1 MDNTRK
7 IDGLRWLTLAM
18 QILVG
23 TSCAYVYCLSVYVG
37 PLAEE
42 FGWDPE
48 IIIASYTLMMAMGLP
63 GSIVGGYLRKKFGNR
78 FVLKVGGIG
87 FAAAI
92 VISAFSV
99 NAWMYVIMTGGL
111 GAFCMY
117 VVYVAQLENIGELFP
132 DKRGM
137 AMGIGVGGI
146 SIGTA
151 MIVPVAEWLSRSY
164 DLMHGIAIQ
173 GIVYG
178 GLVFIVGFLM
188 VEAPKNYRPKG
199 WNSETFSSANEGIEE
214 VGSKNISW
222 KQVLKTP
229 AFYILLLAIVAIM
242 IFTTGFQSNN
252 SLINQAALGVD
263 SASGAWIYTAF
274 MIASGVGSFVL
285 GIQSDLFGGP
295 LKTLIIWSIIVT
307 LVGAILLCI
316 GVSTVWMYLI
326 VTVAIGILGGG
337 VLAVVPMLLMN
348 EFGNMDFGII
358 YGMFI
363 VAPTVAS
370 IFGPQLAVTK
380 DITQFF
386 FIGVVC
392 SAIGLNL
399 FMIASKMFVKNK
411 R

>member
-1 MDNTRK
+1 MENTRR

-37 PLAEE
+37 PLAEK

-48 IIIASYTLMMAMGLP
+48 VIIVSYTLMMAMGLP

-87 FAAAI
+87 FAVAI
-92 VISAFSV
+92 VLSAFSV

-151 MIVPVAEWLSRSY
+151 MIVPIAEWISRSY

-188 VEAPKNYRPKG
+188 VEAPENYRPKG
-199 WNSETFSSANEGIEE
+199 WSPETLLGAEE
-214 VGSKNISW
+214 EAVAAGSKDISW

-229 AFYILLLAIVAIM
+229 AFYIFLLAIVAIM

-263 SASGAWIYTAF
+263 SASGAWIYTVF
-274 MIASGVGSFVL
+274 MIAAGIGSFVL

-295 LKTLIIWSIIVT
+295 LRTLMIWSIIVAAA
-307 LVGAILLCI
+307 GAILLCVGI
-316 GVSTVWMYLI
+316 GTVWMYLI
-326 VTVAIGILGGG
+326 VTIAVGILGGG
-337 VLAVVPMLLMN
+337 VLAVVPTLLMN
-348 EFGNMDFGII
+348 EFGSMDFGII
-358 YGMFI
+358 YGLFI

-386 FIGVVC
+386 LIGAVC
-392 SAIGLNL
+392 SVIGFIL
-399 FMIASKMFVKNK
+399 FMIAGKMFAKNK

>member
-1 MDNTRK
+1 
-7 IDGLRWLTLAM
+7 
-18 QILVG
+18 
-23 TSCAYVYCLSVYVG
+23 
-37 PLAEE
+37 
-42 FGWDPE
+42 
-48 IIIASYTLMMAMGLP
+48 
-63 GSIVGGYLRKKFGNR
+63 
-78 FVLKVGGIG
+78 
-87 FAAAI
+87 
-92 VISAFSV
+92 
-99 NAWMYVIMTGGL
+99 
-111 GAFCMY
+111 
-117 VVYVAQLENIGELFP
+117 
-132 DKRGM
+132 
-137 AMGIGVGGI
+137 
-146 SIGTA
+146 
-151 MIVPVAEWLSRSY
+151 
-164 DLMHGIAIQ
+164 
-173 GIVYG
+173 
-178 GLVFIVGFLM
+178 
-188 VEAPKNYRPKG
+188 
-199 WNSETFSSANEGIEE
+199 
-214 VGSKNISW
+214 
-222 KQVLKTP
+222 
-229 AFYILLLAIVAIM
+229 M

-295 LKTLIIWSIIVT
+295 LKTLTIWSIIVT

-337 VLAVVPMLLMN
+337 VLAVVPTLLMN

-392 SAIGLNL
+392 SAIGLIL